1 MSIGMSL
8 EEMQELLRSRLKPSR
23 YEHSVGVSETA
34 AALAERFGVDEGR
47 ARIAGLLHD
56 CAREYPNSEMISEAE
71 KRGIAI
77 GPIERAMP
85 LLLHAY
91 IGAQRVKEIYG
102 VDDEAI
108 SRAIYCHTVG
118 GAGMTD
124 LDKIIW
130 FADMIEPGRD
140 YPGVKRL
147 RRLAHEASLNEMV
160 LAGLSDSIVFVVEKG
175 RLVHPDT
182 VIARSEVLL
191 QQAEPAH

>member
-1 MSIGMSL
+1 MSIGMSY
-8 EEMQELLRSRLKPSR
+8 EEMQHELASRLKPSR
-23 YEHSVGVSETA
+23 YEHSLGVADTA

-56 CAREYPNSEMISEAE
+56 CAREYPNEAMIAEAE
-71 KRGIAI
+71 RRGITV

-91 IGAQRVKEIYG
+91 IGAQRVREIYG
-102 VDDEAI
+102 VDDAAI
-108 SRAIYCHTVG
+108 SQAIYRHTVG
-118 GAGMTD
+118 GSGMTD

-147 RRLAHEASLNEMV
+147 RRLAHEASLDDMV
-160 LAGLSDSIVFVVEKG
+160 LAGLSDSIVFVVERG

-182 VIARSEVLL
+182 VIARNEILL
-191 QQAEPAH
+191 RHAGTE